1 MSYQIELFHSLL
13 NDFLNGESALL
24 TLDGNVLAVR
34 GVQPA
39 TYGTLNTAALT
50 AHKYLNLQEGDIAI
64 LNDPYSGGSTLDEM
78 TFVMAISE
86 DLLWVVR
93 KSLGKSVKISNSVE
107 EEGLRIPPTPLLQKG
122 QMNEVIM
129 MAMQAHPACPPGL
142 TEWLKTECQMLQ
154 SEALKLIEAIE
165 FAGFDITAELI
176 EDYLKLCRERA
187 RQIIAEK
194 ASGETRADIVLD
206 SGELLRLNMEI
217 HEGKIIMDFSGTSA
231 AKTVWLTESA
241 TFGACYYAISRFYG
255 FADISNSGTFSAVQI
270 IKPTNC
276 WLVAKYPAPISKG
289 LVSGISALKSAI
301 GLALS
306 QIHRKHEKSLSCHCP
321 LEIELQHQGRQMAF
335 SIPGGEGATKEH
347 DGQQAH
353 IKYLSIE
360 QLERE
365 LPVKVLRIDTRLSNG
380 GKGKYS
386 GGRGLLLK
394 LEALQDTQL
403 TWLTD
408 LTLHRPRLPKEC
420 SHGDPTE
427 IVLERSEGKNVLPVL
442 GSQILAK
449 GDTVVFCTG
458 SGGGFGRAE
467 PS

>member
-13 NDFLNGESALL
+13 NDFLNGESALM

-34 GVQPA
+34 GIQPA

-50 AHKYLNLQEGDIAI
+50 AQKYLNLQEGDIAI
-64 LNDPYSGGSTLDEM
+64 LNDPYSGGSTLNEM

-86 DLLWVVR
+86 DLIWVLR
-93 KSLGKSVKISNSVE
+93 KSLGKSVKLANSVE

-129 MAMQAHPACPPGL
+129 SAMQAHPACPPGL
-142 TEWLKTECQMLQ
+142 AEWLRTQCQFLQ
-154 SEALKLIEAIE
+154 SEAKKLIEAIE
-165 FAGFDITAELI
+165 FAGFEITSELI
-176 EDYLKLCRERA
+176 DDYLKLCRDRA

-217 HEGKIIMDFSGTSA
+217 HEGKVIMDFSGTSA

-241 TFGACYYAISRFYG
+241 TFGACYYAISSFYG
-255 FADISNSGTFSAVQI
+255 FANISNSGSFSAVQI

-321 LEIELQHQGRQMAF
+321 LEIELQHQGHQIAF
-335 SIPGGEGATKEH
+335 SIPGGEGATQGH
-347 DGQQAH
+347 DGQHAH
-353 IKYLSIE
+353 MKHLSIE

-365 LPVKVLRIDTRLSNG
+365 LPVKVLRVDSRHSNG
-380 GKGKYS
+380 GNGKYT

-394 LEALQDTQL
+394 LEALAETQL
-403 TWLTD
+403 TWMTD
-408 LTLHRPRLPKEC
+408 LTLHRPRLPKDC

-427 IVLERSEGKNVLPVL
+427 IILEHSDSKSTLPVL
-442 GSQILAK
+442 GQQTLAK

-467 PS
+467 QS